1 MVVDWRWAREGWLSS
16 WGRQSEWRANSRP
29 IHSPPPPPH
38 PPPPPVQLSILPLPP
53 FPLNLLF
60 WPIHSPHPLKPVTCW
75 AWLTSICIH
84 RSSVSLAS
92 APSRSILL
100 HSQLTLH
107 SYFLF
112 STPRCKVNPFAFLSL
127 LPIHLMPCPSF
138 SILTSSSQKKTLSLC
153 KGVRRERCLVNKLC

>member
-29 IHSPPPPPH
+29 IHSPPPPPP

-112 STPRCKVNPFAFLSL
+112 STPRCKVNLFVFLSL
-127 LPIHLMPCPSF
+127 LPKPLDALPLLLHPHFLLSKENP
-138 SILTSSSQKKTLSLC
+138 LTL
-153 KGVRRERCLVNKLC
+153 